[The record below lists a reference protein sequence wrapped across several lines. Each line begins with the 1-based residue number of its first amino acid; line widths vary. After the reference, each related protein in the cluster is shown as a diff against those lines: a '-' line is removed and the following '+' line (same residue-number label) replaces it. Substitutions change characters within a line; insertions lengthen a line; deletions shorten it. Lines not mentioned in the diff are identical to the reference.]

1 MATNNIPTGSVVFTG
16 TASQGQELT
25 ATNDIKDADGIGAL
39 TYQWMANGV
48 DISGATFS
56 TLMLTQ
62 SLVGK
67 VITVK
72 ASYTDS
78 KNTFESISSTQNV
91 MIANVNDSPTGSV
104 AISGTPTQGQSL
116 SATNSLADADG
127 LGVVSYKWLA
137 GGAEIA
143 GATTSTL
150 TLTQAQVGK
159 VITVKASYTDA
170 GNTPESVMSNATTE
184 IVNVNDAPTGN
195 VVISGKPEQGQVLTA
210 SNTLGD
216 ADGLGTVSYK
226 WLADGVE
233 ILGAT
238 TSAYTLT
245 QAQVGKVIYVKANY
259 IDGGNTP
266 ESIASTQTVAVTNVN
281 DSPTGSVA
289 ISGTPTQ
296 GQTLTATNTLAD
308 LDGLGVV
315 SYKWLSGGA
324 EIAGATTSSLTL
336 TQAQVGKVVTVKA
349 NYTDAGNTLES
360 VISNATSVIAN
371 VNDAPTG
378 TVTIAGVSKQGQIL
392 TASNT
397 LGDIDGLGTV
407 SYKWYADDV
416 EIPSATDS
424 TLALTKAQTSKKI
437 TVKASYTDGGSTME
451 SVTSNPTNLVEISNN
466 LPTGDVIVEGTIAQ
480 GETLKAFNNLK
491 DVDGMPKEVS
501 YQWLAES
508 KPIFGAVDSTF
519 VIGQGQVGKIIAV
532 RADYTDNLGNK
543 ESVVATKYTA
553 KVEYGPNGIPLSPV
567 VEEGTSSPPIAGNTN
582 DRPTGVVTIV
592 GRAIEGVTL
601 SINNTIADA
610 DGLGEMNYLW
620 LRDGAAI
627 SGATTSTYKLTQ
639 ADVNKAMSVKASYT
653 DKEGTNESLTSV
665 ETVKVENTNN
675 SPVGDVII
683 TGKTLPTETLIA
695 SHTLND
701 TDGMGDVT
709 YIWQR
714 DGVTITDIQQD
725 MYALTLADAG
735 KKITVQASYTDLS
748 GAKEVV
754 LSKPI
759 AVDTVLSIKASAGKD
774 FLLGTVKGDKL
785 SSLDGDDTLVG
796 GLGRDTLKGGTG
808 ADLFK
813 FNLID
818 ETGITSKTRDTI
830 SDFKRNEGDRIDL
843 SSIDASDTLTGNQAF
858 TFIGNNVPFGFNA
871 TGQLRFDVKARVLYG
886 STDADTAPEFSILLS
901 GVSDLVPKD
910 FIL

>member
-195 VVISGKPEQGQVLTA
+195 VVVSGKSEQGQVLTA

-501 YQWLAES
+501 YQWLAEG

>member
-1 MATNNIPTGSVVFTG
+1 
-16 TASQGQELT
+16 
-25 ATNDIKDADGIGAL
+25 
-39 TYQWMANGV
+39 MANGV

-501 YQWLAES
+501 YQWLAEG

-725 MYALTLADAG
+725 IYALTLADAG

-748 GAKEVV
+748 GTKEVV

>member
-48 DISGATFS
+48 DISLATFS

-725 MYALTLADAG
+725 IYALTLADAG

>member
-104 AISGTPTQGQSL
+104 TISGTPTQGQSL

-349 NYTDAGNTLES
+349 SYTDAGNTLES

-725 MYALTLADAG
+725 IYALTLADAG

-796 GLGRDTLKGGTG
+796 GLGRDTLKGGPG

-813 FNLID
+813 FNVID

>member
-48 DISGATFS
+48 DISLATFS

-195 VVISGKPEQGQVLTA
+195 VVISGKSEQGQVLTA

-725 MYALTLADAG
+725 IYALTLADAG

-748 GAKEVV
+748 GTKEVV

>member
-16 TASQGQELT
+16 TATQGQELT

-78 KNTFESISSTQNV
+78 KNTLESISSTQNV

-104 AISGTPTQGQSL
+104 TISGTPTQGQSL

-137 GGAEIA
+137 SGAEIA
-143 GATTSTL
+143 GATTSSFV
-150 TLTQAQVGK
+150 LTQAQVGK

-170 GNTPESVMSNATTE
+170 GNTPESVMSNATAE
-184 IVNVNDAPTGN
+184 IVNVNDVATGS

-226 WLADGVE
+226 WLADGIE
-233 ILGAT
+233 ISGAT

-259 IDGGNTP
+259 IDGGNTL

-281 DSPTGSVA
+281 DAPTGSVA

-315 SYKWLSGGA
+315 SYKWLAGGA
-324 EIAGATTSSLTL
+324 EIAGATTSTLTL

-349 NYTDAGNTLES
+349 SYTDAGNTLES
-360 VISNATSVIAN
+360 VISNSTSVITN

-392 TASNT
+392 TVSNT

-416 EIPSATDS
+416 VIPMATDS
-424 TLALTKAQTSKKI
+424 TLTLAKAQTGKKI
-437 TVKASYTDGGSTME
+437 TVKASYTDGGGTLE
-451 SVTSNPTNLVEISNN
+451 SVSSNSTSLVEISNN

-480 GETLKAFNNLK
+480 GETLKAYNNLK
-491 DVDGMPKEVS
+491 DDDGMLSEVS
-501 YQWLAES
+501 YQWLAEG

-519 VIGQGQVGKIIAV
+519 VIGQSQVGKIIAV

-543 ESVVATKYTA
+543 ESAVSTKYAA
-553 KVEYGPNGIPLSPV
+553 KITYGSNGIPLSPV
-567 VEEGTSSPPIAGNTN
+567 VEQGTTSPPIAGNTN
-582 DRPTGVVTIV
+582 DLPTGAVSIV
-592 GRAIEGVTL
+592 GRTTEEVTL
-601 SINNTIADA
+601 SLNNTLADA
-610 DGLGEMNYLW
+610 DGLGEMHYLW

-627 SGATTSTYKLTQ
+627 SGATSPSYKLTQ
-639 ADVNKAMSVKASYT
+639 TDVSKSISVKVSYI
-653 DKEGTNESLTSV
+653 DKEGTTESVISSETS
-665 ETVKVENTNN
+665 KVENTNN
-675 SPVGDVII
+675 NPVGDVII

-695 SHTLND
+695 SNTLND
-701 TDGMGDVT
+701 IDGMGDVIYT
-709 YIWQR
+709 WFR
-714 DGVTITDIQQD
+714 DGAPITEIQQD
-725 MYALTLADAG
+725 MYILTLADAG
-735 KKITVQASYTDLS
+735 KKITVQASYTDS
-748 GAKEVV
+748 YGAKEKM

-759 AVDTVLSIKASAGKD
+759 TIDTVLSTKSSTGKD
-774 FLLGTVKGDKL
+774 FLLGKEKGDKL
-785 SSLDGDDTLVG
+785 SGLDGDDTLVG
-796 GLGRDTLKGGTG
+796 GIGRDTLKGGTG

-813 FNLID
+813 FNSID

-830 SDFKRNEGDRIDL
+830 SDFHHDEGDRIDL

-901 GVSDLVPKD
+901 GVTDLVPKD

>member
-16 TASQGQELT
+16 TATQGQELT

-78 KNTFESISSTQNV
+78 KNTLESISSTQNV

-104 AISGTPTQGQSL
+104 TISGTPTQGQSL

-137 GGAEIA
+137 SGAEIA
-143 GATTSTL
+143 GATTSSFV
-150 TLTQAQVGK
+150 LTQAQVGK

-170 GNTPESVMSNATTE
+170 GNTPESVMSNATAE
-184 IVNVNDAPTGN
+184 IVNVNDVATGS

-226 WLADGVE
+226 WLADGIE
-233 ILGAT
+233 ISGAT

-259 IDGGNTP
+259 IDGGNTL

-281 DSPTGSVA
+281 DAPTGSVA

-315 SYKWLSGGA
+315 SYKWLAGGA
-324 EIAGATTSSLTL
+324 EIAGATTSTLTL

-349 NYTDAGNTLES
+349 SYTDAGNTLES
-360 VISNATSVIAN
+360 VISNSTSVIAN

-378 TVTIAGVSKQGQIL
+378 TVTIAGLSKQGQIL
-392 TASNT
+392 TVSNT

-416 EIPSATDS
+416 LIPIATDS
-424 TLALTKAQTSKKI
+424 TLTLAKAQTGKKI
-437 TVKASYTDGGSTME
+437 TVKASYTDGGGTLE
-451 SVTSNPTNLVEISNN
+451 SVSSNSTSLVEISNN
-466 LPTGDVIVEGTIAQ
+466 LPIGDVIVEGTIAQ
-480 GETLKAFNNLK
+480 GETLKAYNNLK
-491 DVDGMPKEVS
+491 DDDGMPSEVS
-501 YQWLAES
+501 YQWLADGKS
-508 KPIFGAVDSTF
+508 IFGVVDSTF

-543 ESVVATKYTA
+543 ESVISTKYAA
-553 KVEYGPNGIPLSPV
+553 KITYGPNGIPLSPV
-567 VEEGTSSPPIAGNTN
+567 VDEGTVSPPIAGNTN
-582 DRPTGVVTIV
+582 DLPTGVVSIV
-592 GRAIEGVTL
+592 GRATEDVAL
-601 SINNTIADA
+601 SLNNTLADA
-610 DGLGEMNYLW
+610 DGLGVMNYLW

-627 SGATTSTYKLTQ
+627 SGATSPSYKLTQ
-639 ADVNKAMSVKASYT
+639 TDVSKSISVKVSYI
-653 DKEGTNESLTSV
+653 DKEGTTESVISSETS
-665 ETVKVENTNN
+665 KVENTNN
-675 SPVGDVII
+675 NPVGDVII

-695 SHTLND
+695 SNTLND
-701 TDGMGDVT
+701 IDGMGDVIYT
-709 YIWQR
+709 WFR
-714 DGVTITDIQQD
+714 DGAPITDIQQD
-725 MYALTLADAG
+725 MYTLTLADTG
-735 KKITVQASYTDLS
+735 KKITVQASYTDS
-748 GAKEVV
+748 YGAKEKM

-759 AVDTVLSIKASAGKD
+759 TIDTVLSTKSSTGKD
-774 FLLGTVKGDKL
+774 FLLGTAKGEKL
-785 SSLDGDDTLVG
+785 SGLDGDDTLAG

-813 FNLID
+813 FNSID

-830 SDFKRNEGDRIDL
+830 SDFHHDEGDRIDL

-858 TFIGNNVPFGFNA
+858 IFIGTAAFSSNA
-871 TGQLRFDVKARVLYG
+871 TGQLRFDTKAHVLYG
-886 STDADTAPEFSILLS
+886 SNDADTTPEFSILLS
-901 GVSDLVPKD
+901 GVTELFIKD

>member
-195 VVISGKPEQGQVLTA
+195 VVVSGKSEQGQVLTA

-349 NYTDAGNTLES
+349 NYTDAGNTIES

-407 SYKWYADDV
+407 SYRWYADDV

-501 YQWLAES
+501 YQWLAEG

-582 DRPTGVVTIV
+582 DRPTGAVTIV

>member
-48 DISGATFS
+48 DISLATFS

>member
-48 DISGATFS
+48 DISLATFS

-582 DRPTGVVTIV
+582 DRPTGAVTIV

>member
-466 LPTGDVIVEGTIAQ
+466 LPTGDVILEGTIAQ

-501 YQWLAES
+501 YQWLAEG

-725 MYALTLADAG
+725 IYALTLADAG

>member
-48 DISGATFS
+48 DISLATFS

-324 EIAGATTSSLTL
+324 EIAGATTSTLTL

-349 NYTDAGNTLES
+349 SYTDAGNTLES

-501 YQWLAES
+501 YQWLADG

>member
-16 TASQGQELT
+16 TATQGQELT

-78 KNTFESISSTQNV
+78 KNTLESISSTQNV

-104 AISGTPTQGQSL
+104 TISGTPTQGQSL

-137 GGAEIA
+137 SGAEIA
-143 GATTSTL
+143 GATTSSFV
-150 TLTQAQVGK
+150 LTQAQVGK

-170 GNTPESVMSNATTE
+170 GNTPESVMSNATAE
-184 IVNVNDAPTGN
+184 IVNVNDVATGS

-226 WLADGVE
+226 WLADGIE
-233 ILGAT
+233 ISGAT

-259 IDGGNTP
+259 IDGGNTL

-281 DSPTGSVA
+281 DAPTGSVA

-315 SYKWLSGGA
+315 SYKWLAGGA
-324 EIAGATTSSLTL
+324 EIAGATTSTLTL

-349 NYTDAGNTLES
+349 SYTDAGNTLES
-360 VISNATSVIAN
+360 VISNSTSVIAN

-378 TVTIAGVSKQGQIL
+378 TVTIAGLSKQGQIL
-392 TASNT
+392 TVSNT

-416 EIPSATDS
+416 LIPIATDS
-424 TLALTKAQTSKKI
+424 TLTLAKAQTGKKI
-437 TVKASYTDGGSTME
+437 TVKASYTDGGGTLE
-451 SVTSNPTNLVEISNN
+451 SVSSNSTSLVEISNN
-466 LPTGDVIVEGTIAQ
+466 LPIGDVIVEGTIAQ
-480 GETLKAFNNLK
+480 GETLKAYNNLK
-491 DVDGMPKEVS
+491 DDDGMPSEVS
-501 YQWLAES
+501 YQWLADGKS
-508 KPIFGAVDSTF
+508 IFGVVDSTF

-543 ESVVATKYTA
+543 ESVISTKYAA
-553 KVEYGPNGIPLSPV
+553 KITYGPNGIPLSPV
-567 VEEGTSSPPIAGNTN
+567 VDEGTVSPPIAGNTN
-582 DRPTGVVTIV
+582 DLPTGVVSIV
-592 GRAIEGVTL
+592 GRATEDVAL
-601 SINNTIADA
+601 SLNNTLADA
-610 DGLGEMNYLW
+610 DGLGVMNYLW

-627 SGATTSTYKLTQ
+627 SGATSPSYKLTQ
-639 ADVNKAMSVKASYT
+639 TDVSKSISVKVSYI
-653 DKEGTNESLTSV
+653 DKEGTTESVISSETS
-665 ETVKVENTNN
+665 KVENTNN
-675 SPVGDVII
+675 NPVGDVII

-695 SHTLND
+695 SNTLND
-701 TDGMGDVT
+701 IDGMGDVIYT
-709 YIWQR
+709 WFR
-714 DGVTITDIQQD
+714 DGAPITEIQQD
-725 MYALTLADAG
+725 MYILTLADAG
-735 KKITVQASYTDLS
+735 KKITVQASYTDS
-748 GAKEVV
+748 YGAKEKM

-759 AVDTVLSIKASAGKD
+759 TIDTVLSTKSSTGKD
-774 FLLGTVKGDKL
+774 FLLGTAKGEKL
-785 SSLDGDDTLVG
+785 SGLDGDDTLAG

-813 FNLID
+813 FNSID

-830 SDFKRNEGDRIDL
+830 SDFHHDEGDRIDL

-858 TFIGNNVPFGFNA
+858 IFIGTAAFSSNA
-871 TGQLRFDVKARVLYG
+871 TGQLRFDTKAHVLYG
-886 STDADTAPEFSILLS
+886 SNDADTTPEFSILLS
-901 GVSDLVPKD
+901 GVTELFIKD

>member
-1 MATNNIPTGSVVFTG
+1 
-16 TASQGQELT
+16 
-25 ATNDIKDADGIGAL
+25 
-39 TYQWMANGV
+39 
-48 DISGATFS
+48 
-56 TLMLTQ
+56 MLTQ

-143 GATTSTL
+143 GATSSTL

-349 NYTDAGNTLES
+349 SYTDAGNTLES

-501 YQWLAES
+501 YQWLAEG

-725 MYALTLADAG
+725 IYALTLADAG

>member
-16 TASQGQELT
+16 TATQGQELT

-78 KNTFESISSTQNV
+78 KNTLESISSTQNV

-104 AISGTPTQGQSL
+104 TISGTPTQGQSL

-137 GGAEIA
+137 SGAEIA
-143 GATTSTL
+143 GATTSSFV
-150 TLTQAQVGK
+150 LTQAQVGK

-170 GNTPESVMSNATTE
+170 GNTPESVMSNATAE
-184 IVNVNDAPTGN
+184 IVNVNDVATGS

-226 WLADGVE
+226 WLADGIE
-233 ILGAT
+233 ISGAT

-324 EIAGATTSSLTL
+324 EIAGATTSLLTL
-336 TQAQVGKVVTVKA
+336 TQAQVGKVITVKA
-349 NYTDAGNTLES
+349 SYTDAGNTLES

-378 TVTIAGVSKQGQIL
+378 TVSIAGVSKQGQIL

-424 TLALTKAQTSKKI
+424 TLVLTKAQTSKKI
-437 TVKASYTDGGSTME
+437 TVKASYTDGGGTME

-501 YQWLAES
+501 YQWLADG

-519 VIGQGQVGKIIAV
+519 VIGQGQVGKVVAV

-567 VEEGTSSPPIAGNTN
+567 VDDTTSTHTASNTN
-582 DRPTGVVTIV
+582 DRPTGSVVIV

-601 SINNTIADA
+601 SINNTLADA
-610 DGLGEMNYLW
+610 DGLGDMNYLW

-627 SGATTSTYKLTQ
+627 SSATSPSYKLTQ
-639 ADVNKAMSVKASYT
+639 ADVGKPISVKVSYI
-653 DKEGTNESLTSV
+653 DKEGTTESVASSETS
-665 ETVKVENTNN
+665 KVENTNN
-675 SPVGDVII
+675 APVGEVVI
-683 TGKTLPTETLIA
+683 TGKTLPTETIIA
-695 SHTLND
+695 SNTLSD
-701 TDGMGDVT
+701 MDGLGDVIYT
-709 YIWQR
+709 WQR

-725 MYALTLADAG
+725 MYTLTLADAG
-735 KKITVQASYTDLS
+735 KKITVQASYIDLG

-759 AVDTVLSIKASAGKD
+759 SVDTVLSIKSSAGKD

-785 SSLDGDDTLVG
+785 SGLEGDDTLVG

-813 FNLID
+813 FNSID
-818 ETGITSKTRDTI
+818 ETGLKSATRDTI
-830 SDFKRNEGDRIDL
+830 SDFKRDEGDRIDL

-858 TFIGNNVPFGFNA
+858 TFMGTAAFSSNA

-886 STDADTAPEFSILLS
+886 STDADTAPEFSVLLS
-901 GVSDLVPKD
+901 GVTDLVPKD

>member
-48 DISGATFS
+48 DISLATFS

-501 YQWLAES
+501 YQWLAEG

>member
-1 MATNNIPTGSVVFTG
+1 
-16 TASQGQELT
+16 
-25 ATNDIKDADGIGAL
+25 
-39 TYQWMANGV
+39 
-48 DISGATFS
+48 
-56 TLMLTQ
+56 
-62 SLVGK
+62 
-67 VITVK
+67 
-72 ASYTDS
+72 
-78 KNTFESISSTQNV
+78 
-91 MIANVNDSPTGSV
+91 
-104 AISGTPTQGQSL
+104 
-116 SATNSLADADG
+116 
-127 LGVVSYKWLA
+127 
-137 GGAEIA
+137 
-143 GATTSTL
+143 
-150 TLTQAQVGK
+150 LTQAQVGK

-501 YQWLAES
+501 YQWLAEG

>member
-62 SLVGK
+62 LLVGK

-501 YQWLAES
+501 YQWLAEG

-582 DRPTGVVTIV
+582 DRPTGAVTIV

>member
-501 YQWLAES
+501 YQWLAEG

-725 MYALTLADAG
+725 IYALTLADAG

>member
-501 YQWLAES
+501 YQWLADG

>member
-62 SLVGK
+62 LLVGK

-324 EIAGATTSSLTL
+324 EIAGATTSTLTL

-349 NYTDAGNTLES
+349 SYTDAGNTLES

>member
-16 TASQGQELT
+16 TATQGQELT

-78 KNTFESISSTQNV
+78 KNTLESISSTQNV

-104 AISGTPTQGQSL
+104 TISGTPTQGQSL

-137 GGAEIA
+137 SGAEIA
-143 GATTSTL
+143 GATTSSFV
-150 TLTQAQVGK
+150 LTQAQVGK

-170 GNTPESVMSNATTE
+170 GNTPESVMSNATAE
-184 IVNVNDAPTGN
+184 IVNVNDVATGS

-226 WLADGVE
+226 WLADGIE
-233 ILGAT
+233 ISGAT

-259 IDGGNTP
+259 IDGGNTL

-281 DSPTGSVA
+281 DAPTGSVA

-315 SYKWLSGGA
+315 SYKWLAGGA
-324 EIAGATTSSLTL
+324 EIAGATTSTLTL

-349 NYTDAGNTLES
+349 SYTDAGNTLES
-360 VISNATSVIAN
+360 VISNSTSVITN

-416 EIPSATDS
+416 VIPMATDS
-424 TLALTKAQTSKKI
+424 TLTLAKAQTGKKI
-437 TVKASYTDGGSTME
+437 TVKASYTDGGGTLE
-451 SVTSNPTNLVEISNN
+451 SVSSNSTSLVEISNN

-480 GETLKAFNNLK
+480 GETLKAYNNLK
-491 DVDGMPKEVS
+491 DDDGMLSEVS
-501 YQWLAES
+501 YQWLAEG
-508 KPIFGAVDSTF
+508 KPVFGAVDSTF
-519 VIGQGQVGKIIAV
+519 VIGQSQVGKIIAV

-543 ESVVATKYTA
+543 ESAVSTKYAA
-553 KVEYGPNGIPLSPV
+553 KITYGSNGIPLSPV
-567 VEEGTSSPPIAGNTN
+567 VEQGTTSPPIAGNTN
-582 DRPTGVVTIV
+582 DLPTGAVSIV
-592 GRAIEGVTL
+592 GRTTEEVTL
-601 SINNTIADA
+601 SLNNTLADA
-610 DGLGEMNYLW
+610 DGLGEMHYLW

-627 SGATTSTYKLTQ
+627 SGATSPSYKLTQ
-639 ADVNKAMSVKASYT
+639 TDVSKSISVKVSYI
-653 DKEGTNESLTSV
+653 DKEGTTESVISSETS
-665 ETVKVENTNN
+665 KVENTNN
-675 SPVGDVII
+675 NPVGDVII

-695 SHTLND
+695 SNTLND
-701 TDGMGDVT
+701 IDGMGDVIYT
-709 YIWQR
+709 WFR
-714 DGVTITDIQQD
+714 DGAPITEIQQD
-725 MYALTLADAG
+725 MYILTLADAG
-735 KKITVQASYTDLS
+735 KKITVQASYTDS
-748 GAKEVV
+748 YGAKEKM

-759 AVDTVLSIKASAGKD
+759 TIDTVLSTKSSTGKD
-774 FLLGTVKGDKL
+774 FLLGTLKGDKL
-785 SSLDGDDTLVG
+785 SGLDGDDTLVG
-796 GLGRDTLKGGTG
+796 GIGRDTLKGGTG

-813 FNLID
+813 FNSID

-830 SDFKRNEGDRIDL
+830 SDFHHDEGDRIDL

-901 GVSDLVPKD
+901 GVTDLVPKD

>member
-16 TASQGQELT
+16 TATQGQELT

-78 KNTFESISSTQNV
+78 KNTLESISSTQNV

-104 AISGTPTQGQSL
+104 TISGTPTQGQSL

-137 GGAEIA
+137 SGAEIA
-143 GATTSTL
+143 GATTSSFV
-150 TLTQAQVGK
+150 LTQAQVGK

-170 GNTPESVMSNATTE
+170 GNTPESVMSNATAE
-184 IVNVNDAPTGN
+184 IVNVNDVATGS

-226 WLADGVE
+226 WLADGIE
-233 ILGAT
+233 ISGAT

-259 IDGGNTP
+259 IDGGNTL

-281 DSPTGSVA
+281 DAPTGSVA

-315 SYKWLSGGA
+315 SYKWLAGGA
-324 EIAGATTSSLTL
+324 EIAGATTSTLTL

-349 NYTDAGNTLES
+349 SYTDAGNTLES
-360 VISNATSVIAN
+360 VISNSTSVITN

-416 EIPSATDS
+416 VIPMATDS
-424 TLALTKAQTSKKI
+424 TLTLAKAQTGKKI
-437 TVKASYTDGGSTME
+437 TVKASYTDGGGTLE
-451 SVTSNPTNLVEISNN
+451 SVSSNSTSLVEISNN

-480 GETLKAFNNLK
+480 GETLKAYNNLK
-491 DVDGMPKEVS
+491 DDDGMLSEVS
-501 YQWLAES
+501 YQWLAEG

-519 VIGQGQVGKIIAV
+519 VIGQSQVGKIIAV

-543 ESVVATKYTA
+543 ESAVSTKYAA
-553 KVEYGPNGIPLSPV
+553 KITYGSNGIPLSPV
-567 VEEGTSSPPIAGNTN
+567 VEQGTTSPPIAGNTN
-582 DRPTGVVTIV
+582 DLPTGAVSIV
-592 GRAIEGVTL
+592 GKTTEEVTL
-601 SINNTIADA
+601 SLNNTLADA
-610 DGLGEMNYLW
+610 DGLGEMHYLW

-627 SGATTSTYKLTQ
+627 SGATSPSYKLTQ
-639 ADVNKAMSVKASYT
+639 TDVSKSISVKVSYI
-653 DKEGTNESLTSV
+653 DKEGTTESVISSETS
-665 ETVKVENTNN
+665 KVENTNN
-675 SPVGDVII
+675 NPVGDVII

-695 SHTLND
+695 SNTLND
-701 TDGMGDVT
+701 IDGMGDVIYT
-709 YIWQR
+709 WFR
-714 DGVTITDIQQD
+714 DGAPITEIQQD
-725 MYALTLADAG
+725 MYILTLADAG
-735 KKITVQASYTDLS
+735 KKITVQASYTDS
-748 GAKEVV
+748 YGAKEKM

-759 AVDTVLSIKASAGKD
+759 TIDTVLSTKSSTGKD
-774 FLLGTVKGDKL
+774 FLLGKEKGDKL
-785 SSLDGDDTLVG
+785 SGLDGDDTLVG
-796 GLGRDTLKGGTG
+796 GIGRDTLKGGTG

-813 FNLID
+813 FNSID

-830 SDFKRNEGDRIDL
+830 SDFHHDEGDRIDL

-901 GVSDLVPKD
+901 GVTDLVPKD

>member
-1 MATNNIPTGSVVFTG
+1 
-16 TASQGQELT
+16 
-25 ATNDIKDADGIGAL
+25 
-39 TYQWMANGV
+39 
-48 DISGATFS
+48 
-56 TLMLTQ
+56 MLTQ

-143 GATTSTL
+143 GATSSTL

-324 EIAGATTSSLTL
+324 EIAGATTSTLTL

-349 NYTDAGNTLES
+349 SYTDAGNTLES

-725 MYALTLADAG
+725 IYALTLADAG

>member
-1 MATNNIPTGSVVFTG
+1 
-16 TASQGQELT
+16 
-25 ATNDIKDADGIGAL
+25 
-39 TYQWMANGV
+39 MANGV

-143 GATTSTL
+143 GATSSTL

-349 NYTDAGNTLES
+349 SYTDAGNTLES

-480 GETLKAFNNLK
+480 GETLTAFNNLK

-501 YQWLAES
+501 YQWLAEG

-543 ESVVATKYTA
+543 ESVVATKYAA
-553 KVEYGPNGIPLSPV
+553 KITYGPNGIPLSPV

-582 DRPTGVVTIV
+582 DRPTGAVTIV

-748 GAKEVV
+748 GTKEVV

>member
-16 TASQGQELT
+16 TATQGQELT

-78 KNTFESISSTQNV
+78 KNTLESISSTQNV

-104 AISGTPTQGQSL
+104 TISGTPTQGQSL

-137 GGAEIA
+137 SGAEIA
-143 GATTSTL
+143 GATTSSFV
-150 TLTQAQVGK
+150 LTQAQVGK

-170 GNTPESVMSNATTE
+170 GNTPESVMSNATAE
-184 IVNVNDAPTGN
+184 IVSVNDVATGS

-226 WLADGVE
+226 WLADGIE
-233 ILGAT
+233 ISGAT

-259 IDGGNTP
+259 IDGGNTL

-281 DSPTGSVA
+281 DAPTGSVA

-315 SYKWLSGGA
+315 SYKWLAGGA
-324 EIAGATTSSLTL
+324 EIAGATTSTMTL

-349 NYTDAGNTLES
+349 SYTDAGNTLES
-360 VISNATSVIAN
+360 VISNSTSVIAN

-378 TVTIAGVSKQGQIL
+378 TVTIAGLSKQGQIL
-392 TASNT
+392 TVSNT

-416 EIPSATDS
+416 LIPIATDS
-424 TLALTKAQTSKKI
+424 TLTLAKAQTGKKI
-437 TVKASYTDGGSTME
+437 TVKASYTDGGGTLE
-451 SVTSNPTNLVEISNN
+451 SVSSNSTSLVEISNN
-466 LPTGDVIVEGTIAQ
+466 LPIGDVIVEGTIAQ
-480 GETLKAFNNLK
+480 GETLKAYNNLK
-491 DVDGMPKEVS
+491 DDDGMPSEVS
-501 YQWLAES
+501 YQWLADGKS
-508 KPIFGAVDSTF
+508 IFGVVDSTF

-543 ESVVATKYTA
+543 ESVISTKYAA
-553 KVEYGPNGIPLSPV
+553 KITYGPNGIPLSPV
-567 VEEGTSSPPIAGNTN
+567 VDEGTVSPPIAGNTN
-582 DRPTGVVTIV
+582 DLPTGVVSIV
-592 GRAIEGVTL
+592 GRATEDVAL
-601 SINNTIADA
+601 SLNNTLADA
-610 DGLGEMNYLW
+610 DGLGVMNYLW

-627 SGATTSTYKLTQ
+627 SGATSPSYKLTQ
-639 ADVNKAMSVKASYT
+639 TDVSKSISVKVSYI
-653 DKEGTNESLTSV
+653 DKEGTTESVISSETS
-665 ETVKVENTNN
+665 KVENTNN
-675 SPVGDVII
+675 NPVGDVII

-695 SHTLND
+695 SNTLND
-701 TDGMGDVT
+701 IDGMGDVIYT
-709 YIWQR
+709 WFR
-714 DGVTITDIQQD
+714 DGAPITDIQQD
-725 MYALTLADAG
+725 MYTLTLADTG
-735 KKITVQASYTDLS
+735 KKITVQASYTDS
-748 GAKEVV
+748 YGAKEKM

-759 AVDTVLSIKASAGKD
+759 TIDTVLSTKSSTGKD
-774 FLLGTVKGDKL
+774 FLLGTAKGEKL
-785 SSLDGDDTLVG
+785 SGLDGDDTLAG

-813 FNLID
+813 FNSID

-830 SDFKRNEGDRIDL
+830 SDFHHDEGDRIDL

-858 TFIGNNVPFGFNA
+858 IFIGTAAFSSNA
-871 TGQLRFDVKARVLYG
+871 TGQLRFDTKAHVLYG
-886 STDADTAPEFSILLS
+886 SNDADTTPEFSILLS
-901 GVSDLVPKD
+901 GVTELFIKD

>member
-195 VVISGKPEQGQVLTA
+195 VVVSGKSEQGQVLTA

-501 YQWLAES
+501 YQWLAEG

-725 MYALTLADAG
+725 IYALTLADAG

>member
-143 GATTSTL
+143 GATSSTL

>member
-1 MATNNIPTGSVVFTG
+1 
-16 TASQGQELT
+16 
-25 ATNDIKDADGIGAL
+25 
-39 TYQWMANGV
+39 MANGV

-324 EIAGATTSSLTL
+324 EIAGATTSTLTL

-349 NYTDAGNTLES
+349 SYTDAGNTLES

-501 YQWLAES
+501 YQWLAEG

>member
-1 MATNNIPTGSVVFTG
+1 
-16 TASQGQELT
+16 
-25 ATNDIKDADGIGAL
+25 
-39 TYQWMANGV
+39 
-48 DISGATFS
+48 
-56 TLMLTQ
+56 MLTQ

-501 YQWLAES
+501 YQWLAEG

-543 ESVVATKYTA
+543 ESVVSTKYAA
-553 KVEYGPNGIPLSPV
+553 KITYGPNGIPLSPV

>member
-1 MATNNIPTGSVVFTG
+1 MATNNIPTGSVVFSG

-195 VVISGKPEQGQVLTA
+195 VVVSGKSEQGQVLTA

-725 MYALTLADAG
+725 IYALTLADAG

>member
-324 EIAGATTSSLTL
+324 EIAGATTSTLTL

-519 VIGQGQVGKIIAV
+519 VIGQSQVGKIIAV

>member
-16 TASQGQELT
+16 TATQGQELT

-78 KNTFESISSTQNV
+78 KNTLESISSTQNV

-104 AISGTPTQGQSL
+104 TISGTPTQGQSL

-137 GGAEIA
+137 SGAEIA
-143 GATTSTL
+143 GATTSSFV
-150 TLTQAQVGK
+150 LTQAQVGK

-170 GNTPESVMSNATTE
+170 GNTPESVMSNATAE
-184 IVNVNDAPTGN
+184 IVNVNDVATGS

-226 WLADGVE
+226 WLADGIE
-233 ILGAT
+233 ISGAT

-259 IDGGNTP
+259 IDGGNTL

-281 DSPTGSVA
+281 DAPTGSVA

-315 SYKWLSGGA
+315 SYKWLAGGA
-324 EIAGATTSSLTL
+324 EIAGATTSTLTL

-349 NYTDAGNTLES
+349 SYTDAGNTLES
-360 VISNATSVIAN
+360 VISNSTSVIAN

-378 TVTIAGVSKQGQIL
+378 TVTIAGLSKQGQIL
-392 TASNT
+392 TVSNT

-416 EIPSATDS
+416 VIPMATDS
-424 TLALTKAQTSKKI
+424 TLTLAKAQTGKKI
-437 TVKASYTDGGSTME
+437 TVKASYTDGGGTLE
-451 SVTSNPTNLVEISNN
+451 SVSSNSTSLVEISNN

-480 GETLKAFNNLK
+480 GETLKAYNNLK
-491 DVDGMPKEVS
+491 DDDGMLSEVS
-501 YQWLAES
+501 YQWLAEG

-519 VIGQGQVGKIIAV
+519 VIGQSQVGKIIAV

-543 ESVVATKYTA
+543 ESAVSTKYAA
-553 KVEYGPNGIPLSPV
+553 KITYGSNGIPLSPV
-567 VEEGTSSPPIAGNTN
+567 VEQGTTSPPIAGNTN
-582 DRPTGVVTIV
+582 DLPTGAVSIV
-592 GRAIEGVTL
+592 GKTTEEVTL
-601 SINNTIADA
+601 SLNNTLADA
-610 DGLGEMNYLW
+610 DGLGEMHYLW

-627 SGATTSTYKLTQ
+627 SGATSPSYKLTQ
-639 ADVNKAMSVKASYT
+639 TDVSKSISVKVSYI
-653 DKEGTNESLTSV
+653 DKEGTTESVISSETS
-665 ETVKVENTNN
+665 KVENTNN
-675 SPVGDVII
+675 NPVGDVII

-695 SHTLND
+695 SNTLND
-701 TDGMGDVT
+701 IDGMGDVIYT
-709 YIWQR
+709 WFR
-714 DGVTITDIQQD
+714 DGAPITEIQQD
-725 MYALTLADAG
+725 MYILTLADAG
-735 KKITVQASYTDLS
+735 KKITVQASYTDS
-748 GAKEVV
+748 YGAKEKM

-759 AVDTVLSIKASAGKD
+759 TIDTVLSTKSSTGKD
-774 FLLGTVKGDKL
+774 FLLGKEKGDKL
-785 SSLDGDDTLVG
+785 SGLDGDDTLVG
-796 GLGRDTLKGGTG
+796 GIGRDTLKGGTG

-813 FNLID
+813 FNSID

-830 SDFKRNEGDRIDL
+830 SDFHHDEGDRIDL

-901 GVSDLVPKD
+901 GVTDLVPKD